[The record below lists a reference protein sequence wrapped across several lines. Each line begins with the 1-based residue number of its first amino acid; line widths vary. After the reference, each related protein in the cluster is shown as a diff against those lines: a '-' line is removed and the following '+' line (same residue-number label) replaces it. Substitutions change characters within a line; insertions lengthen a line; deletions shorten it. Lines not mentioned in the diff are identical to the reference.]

1 MNLTTGE
8 VMLLYRKGL
17 LVPWNSKKII
27 GTIVGIFSITFL
39 IIVFLRRTL

>member
-1 MNLTTGE
+1 MGE

-27 GTIVGIFSITFL
+27 GTIVGVFSIIFL
-39 IIVFLRRTL
+39 IIVLSRRRM